1 MNLFR
6 RSLLFSAAAI
16 GLACERGKPPVR
28 ADSTAGTPVAAVDST
43 KPEPLRSWDPSAG
56 PLLLVVA
63 ESPSRALVIVPD
75 SANAAA
81 QLANIPHPASVTLLG
96 RSGTVQTAELP
107 AVTDSGACTVAS
119 LNAAPPPRPWSIGF
133 IGGVVAPL
141 PMDSIQSF
149 ATAESTSLAAT
160 VTRLA
165 SALPNDSAGRFAG
178 LPFVVRTMWRFTV
191 PGDIQVVV
199 ATLARQINQEA
210 TPLQERTL
218 LIAERRQTGNDTTFS
233 RAYSERFYGDEDTIE
248 SPDVLAAVLLGGNR
262 NAAIILTR
270 DFGDAVAYGLLE
282 RGDDSRWRAR
292 WTSAR
297 RHC

>member
-6 RSLLFSAAAI
+6 RSLLFSAVMM
-16 GLACERGKPPVR
+16 GVACERGKAPVR
-28 ADSTAGTPVAAVDST
+28 VDSTAGKGVATVDSAR
-43 KPEPLRSWDPSAG
+43 PEPIRSWDPSAG
-56 PLLLVVA
+56 PVLLVA
-63 ESPSRALVIVPD
+63 GESPSRAFVIVPD
-75 SANAAA
+75 SANAAT
-81 QLANIPHPASVTLLG
+81 QLGRIPHPASVALLG

-107 AVTDSGACTVAS
+107 AISDSSACTLAS

-141 PMDSIQSF
+141 AMDSIQSF
-149 ATAESTSLAAT
+149 AAADSASVAAA

-165 SALPNDSAGRFAG
+165 SALPNDSAGRFNG
-178 LPFVVRTMWRFTV
+178 LPFVVRTMWRFV
-191 PGDIQVVV
+191 IPGDVQVVV

-218 LIAERRQTGNDTTFS
+218 VIAERHRTGNDTSFS
-233 RAYSERFYGDEDTIE
+233 KVYSERFYGDEETIE
-248 SPDVLAAVLLGGNR
+248 SPEVLAAVLLGGNR

-270 DFGDAVAYGLLE
+270 DYGDTVAYGLLE
-282 RGDDSRWRAR
+282 RGDDGRWRAR
-292 WTSAR
+292 WTSPR